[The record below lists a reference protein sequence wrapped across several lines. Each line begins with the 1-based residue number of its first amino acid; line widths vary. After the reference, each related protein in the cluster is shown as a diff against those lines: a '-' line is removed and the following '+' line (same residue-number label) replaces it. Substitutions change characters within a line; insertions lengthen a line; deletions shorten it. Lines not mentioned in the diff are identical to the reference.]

1 MKALALGQQDWVHA
15 MRGKK
20 YMAMR
25 LCASASASVATVI
38 M

>member
-1 MKALALGQQDWVHA
+1 MKALALGQQDWAHA

-20 YMAMR
+20 YTVMR
-25 LCASASASVATVI
+25 LCASASANVATII